1 MRDALARPWVSG
13 GDIGYRNT
21 TWNDGRLGTRCLL
34 GHPSGPS
41 RYVPLGLVFPHFRT
55 LRHLVCR
62 YGAVFTGHFIAS
74 LKVVAR
80 AFSGKSEDPQ
90 GLIDE
95 IVNLATVSRKEGLLA
110 LEKIKV
116 SENFLEEGLRM
127 LIDGSPAEVVKQTM
141 SKNMRGIIERNT
153 ASEKVWRACGE
164 AAPAFGM
171 MGTVIGL
178 VSMMANMDDPKAI
191 GPAMALALLTTLYGV
206 VFAQILFLPVADKL
220 KYRSSSEKLRLTL
233 CIDGIMA
240 IQSGQNPRVIASVLS
255 AYLIPPS
262 GYPRPSRRQK

>member
-1 MRDALARPWVSG
+1 MDIATLLGMMGALALAVYSVIRQDQVDMFLSDWFSPIFV
-13 GDIGYRNT
+13 
-21 TWNDGRLGTRCLL
+21 LCGTL
-34 GHPSGPS
+34 
-41 RYVPLGLVFPHFRT
+41 F
-55 LRHLVCR
+55 
-62 YGAVFTGHFIAS
+62 AVMVRFSLGHFIAS

-153 ASEKVWRACGE
+153 ASEKVWRSCGE

-255 AYLIPPS
+255 AYLDPTQRVS
-262 GYPRPSRRQK
+262 ATKQKAK

>member
-1 MRDALARPWVSG
+1 MDIATLLGMMGALALAVYSVIRQDQVDMFLSDWFSPIFV
-13 GDIGYRNT
+13 
-21 TWNDGRLGTRCLL
+21 LCGTLFAVMVRFSL
-34 GHPSGPS
+34 GHF
-41 RYVPLGLVFPHFRT
+41 V
-55 LRHLVCR
+55 
-62 YGAVFTGHFIAS
+62 AS

-80 AFSGKSEDPQ
+80 AFSGRSEDPQ

-127 LIDGSPAEVVKQTM
+127 LIDGSSADVVKQTM

-153 ASEKVWRACGE
+153 ASEKVWRSCGE

-255 AYLIPPS
+255 AYLDPTQRVS
-262 GYPRPSRRQK
+262 AAKQKVK

>member
-1 MRDALARPWVSG
+1 
-13 GDIGYRNT
+13 
-21 TWNDGRLGTRCLL
+21 
-34 GHPSGPS
+34 
-41 RYVPLGLVFPHFRT
+41 
-55 LRHLVCR
+55 
-62 YGAVFTGHFIAS
+62 
-74 LKVVAR
+74 
-80 AFSGKSEDPQ
+80 
-90 GLIDE
+90 
-95 IVNLATVSRKEGLLA
+95 
-110 LEKIKV
+110 
-116 SENFLEEGLRM
+116 M

-153 ASEKVWRACGE
+153 ASEKVWRSCGE

-220 KYRSSSEKLRLTL
+220 KYRSGNDKLRLTL
-233 CIDGIMA
+233 CIDGVMA

-255 AYLIPPS
+255 AYLDPTQRVS
-262 GYPRPSRRQK
+262 ATKQKAK

>member
-1 MRDALARPWVSG
+1 MDIATLLGMMGALALAVYSVIRQDQVDMFLSDWFSPVFV
-13 GDIGYRNT
+13 
-21 TWNDGRLGTRCLL
+21 LCGTL
-34 GHPSGPS
+34 
-41 RYVPLGLVFPHFRT
+41 F
-55 LRHLVCR
+55 
-62 YGAVFTGHFIAS
+62 AVMVRFSLGHFIGS

-116 SENFLEEGLRM
+116 SESFLEEGLRM
-127 LIDGSPAEVVKQTM
+127 LIDGSSAEVVKQTM

-153 ASEKVWRACGE
+153 ASEKVWRSCGE

-220 KYRSSSEKLRLTL
+220 KYRSGSDKLRLTL

-240 IQSGQNPRVIASVLS
+240 IQAGQNPRVIASVLS
-255 AYLIPPS
+255 AYLDPTQRVS
-262 GYPRPSRRQK
+262 ATKQKAK